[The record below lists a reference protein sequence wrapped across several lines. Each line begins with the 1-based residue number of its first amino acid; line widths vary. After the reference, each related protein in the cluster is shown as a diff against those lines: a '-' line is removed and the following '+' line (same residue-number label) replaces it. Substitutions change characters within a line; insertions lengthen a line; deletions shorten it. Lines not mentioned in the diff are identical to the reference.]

1 MDIERLAGT
10 TLGNYDIGEQE
21 GLHFFSMEYVD
32 GLPLD
37 ELVRTKGRLEADEAV
52 SIISQAVRVDRSAPA
67 RPPAPAKRGLSRR
80 GRLVIAAVLIAV
92 LAFQIAAIL
101 AVFAIL
107 SSFDY
112 DSLKTTI
119 SQAVEEYPCPAAM
132 EAARR
137 GTPVLFGEGN
147 RKGCLQPGRF

>member
-67 RPPAPAKRGLSRR
+67 RPPAPAKRGPSRRGLSRR

-119 SQAVEEYPCPAAM
+119 SQAVEEDPCPAAM

-137 GTPVLFGEGN
+137 GTPVLFTEEN
-147 RKGCLQPGRF
+147 RK